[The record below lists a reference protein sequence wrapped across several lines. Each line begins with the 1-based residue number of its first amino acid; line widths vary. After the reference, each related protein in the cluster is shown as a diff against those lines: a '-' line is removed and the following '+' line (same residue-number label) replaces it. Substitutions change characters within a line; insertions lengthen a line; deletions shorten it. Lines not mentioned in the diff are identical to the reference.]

1 MKRNSR
7 NSFRS
12 RTLGIAGALA
22 LCFSATAQADAIDG
36 IIDTWQVDVSTI
48 FDTASICDSTGDCT
62 APTGVT
68 VIDNQTLRWG
78 SSTGQGVS
86 GLQIS
91 NSPASGNVLTNGAA
105 VNNIS
110 ITHLNRPITGTTLSS
125 VDILSTLTLTPVSPA
140 GSALPPVTITFGVD
154 YLETDNGA
162 TPCADGGI
170 NGVGVNVNGCAD
182 IYVTD
187 VKSLNFGFTYDFD
200 GAGSLFGDQTY
211 YISFFEATNGL
222 NTLSADACAAVGAS
236 YPCLGFETPEGQD
249 TTVNFASLITTEKVV
264 INVPEP
270 STLALGGLGLVALAG
285 LRRRN

>member
-1 MKRNSR
+1 MKRLSHDTL
-7 NSFRS
+7 RS
-12 RTLGIAGALA
+12 TTLGLAGALA
-22 LCFSATAQADAIDG
+22 LAFSTTAQADATNG
-36 IIDTWQVDVSTI
+36 VIDTWQVDVATI

-78 SSTGQGVS
+78 SSTGQGES
-86 GLQIS
+86 GLQIG
-91 NSPASGNVLTNGAA
+91 NSPASGNVVTNGAA

-125 VDILSTLTLTPVSPA
+125 VDILSTLILTPVSPA
-140 GSALPPVTITFGVD
+140 GGALSPVTITFGVD

-170 NGVGVNVNGCAD
+170 NGVGVNANGCAD

-187 VKSLNFGFTYDFD
+187 AKSLNFSFTYDFD

-222 NTLSADACAAVGAS
+222 NTLSPAACAAVGAS

-249 TTVNFASLITTEKVV
+249 TTVNFASMITTDKLV

-270 STLALGGLGLVALAG
+270 STLALGGLGLAALAG
-285 LRRRN
+285 LRRR

>member
-1 MKRNSR
+1 MKRLSHDTL
-7 NSFRS
+7 RS
-12 RTLGIAGALA
+12 TTLGLAGALA
-22 LCFSATAQADAIDG
+22 LAFSTTVQADATNG
-36 IIDTWQVDVSTI
+36 VIDTWQVDVATI

-78 SSTGQGVS
+78 SSTGQGES
-86 GLQIS
+86 GLQIG
-91 NSPASGNVLTNGAA
+91 NSPASGNVVTNGAA

-125 VDILSTLTLTPVSPA
+125 VDILSTLILTPVSPA
-140 GSALPPVTITFGVD
+140 GGALSPVTITFGVD

-170 NGVGVNVNGCAD
+170 NGVGVNANGCAD

-187 VKSLNFGFTYDFD
+187 AKSLNFSFTYDFD

-222 NTLSADACAAVGAS
+222 NTLSPAACAAVGAS

-249 TTVNFASLITTEKVV
+249 TTVNFASMITTDKLV

-285 LRRRN
+285 LRRR

>member
-1 MKRNSR
+1 M
-7 NSFRS
+7 F
-12 RTLGIAGALA
+12 AGWDWA
-22 LCFSATAQADAIDG
+22 STAHD
-36 IIDTWQVDVSTI
+36 
-48 FDTASICDSTGDCT
+48 
-62 APTGVT
+62 VT

-78 SSTGQGVS
+78 SSTGQGQS

-125 VDILSTLTLTPVSPA
+125 VDILSTLTLTPVSPT
-140 GSALPPVTITFGVD
+140 GSALTPVTITFGVD

-270 STLALGGLGLVALAG
+270 STLALGGIGLVALDASMPDVAAVLYAADMACYDAKRAG
-285 LRRRN
+285 RNRVEIGHAREMPVSGRMALGSA

>member
-1 MKRNSR
+1 MKRLSHDTR
-7 NSFRS
+7 RS
-12 RTLGIAGALA
+12 TTLGLAGALA
-22 LCFSATAQADAIDG
+22 LAFSTTVQADATNG
-36 IIDTWQVDVSTI
+36 VIDTWQVDVATI

-78 SSTGQGVS
+78 SSTGQGES
-86 GLQIS
+86 GLQIG
-91 NSPASGNVLTNGAA
+91 NSPASGNVVTNGAA

-125 VDILSTLTLTPVSPA
+125 VDILSTLILTPVSPA
-140 GSALPPVTITFGVD
+140 GGALSPVTITFGVD

-170 NGVGVNVNGCAD
+170 NGVGVNANGCAD

-187 VKSLNFGFTYDFD
+187 AKSLNFSFTYDFD

-222 NTLSADACAAVGAS
+222 NTLSPAACAAVGAS

-249 TTVNFASLITTEKVV
+249 TTVNFASMITTDKLV

-285 LRRRN
+285 LRRR

>member
-1 MKRNSR
+1 MKRLSHNT
-7 NSFRS
+7 FRS
-12 RTLGIAGALA
+12 TTLGIAGALA
-22 LCFSATAQADAIDG
+22 LAFSTTAQADAING
-36 IIDTWQVDVSTI
+36 VIDTWQVDVSTI

-78 SSTGQGVS
+78 SSTGQGES
-86 GLQIS
+86 GLQIG
-91 NSPASGNVLTNGAA
+91 NSPTSGNVVTNGAA

-110 ITHLNRPITGTTLSS
+110 ITHLNRPITGTSLSS

-140 GSALPPVTITFGVD
+140 GSALSPVTITFGVD

-170 NGVGVNVNGCAD
+170 NGVGVNANGCAD

-187 VKSLNFGFTYDFD
+187 AKSLNFSFTYDFD

-222 NTLSADACAAVGAS
+222 NTLSPAACAAVGAS

-249 TTVNFASLITTEKVV
+249 TTVNFASMITTDKLV

-285 LRRRN
+285 LRRR